1 MEDEKRE
8 YIPTQIGWA
17 IMSTLF
23 CFLPTGVVSI
33 VHALKVDRL
42 QTAGNLEGARESSR
56 KARKWAFIS
65 LWVACAWWGLFLT
78 VAIIGSIVSD
88 SSNGNAELTEAQ
100 ATFEAQQTNTNTV
113 SAPTARPT
121 APTAR
126 PTATATIHAYRIT
139 KTSDSSWGARERRT
153 LNIQAPTAKT
163 QEDRMAVVRRAAI
176 EYLERYSRV
185 DAVAVRLFTSEQMN
199 AVARV
204 VYAPDKCGWAG
215 DDCSNSVWRK

>member
-8 YIPTQIGWA
+8 YVPTQIGWA
-17 IMSTLF
+17 IMATLF
-23 CFLPTGVVSI
+23 CFLPTGIVSI

-42 QTAGNLEGARESSR
+42 QMAGNLEGARESSR
-56 KARKWAFIS
+56 KARQWAFIS
-65 LWVACAWWGLFLT
+65 LWAACAWWGFFLT
-78 VAIIGSIVSD
+78 VAIIATIVSD
-88 SSNGNAELTEAQ
+88 SSNGNAELT
-100 ATFEAQQTNTNTV
+100 EAQQTNTNTV

-121 APTAR
+121 ATPM
-126 PTATATIHAYRIT
+126 PHAYRILEDM
-139 KTSDSSWGARERRT
+139 DSTWGVRERRT

-176 EYLERYSRV
+176 EYIERYSRV
-185 DAVAVRLFTSEQMN
+185 DAVAVRLFTSEQVN

-204 VYAPDKCGWAG
+204 VYAPDKCGWTG

>member
-8 YIPTQIGWA
+8 YVPTQIGWA
-17 IMSTLF
+17 IMATLF
-23 CFLPTGVVSI
+23 CCLPTGVVSI

-65 LWVACAWWGLFLT
+65 LWAACAWWGLFLT
-78 VAIIGSIVSD
+78 VAIIGTIVSD

-100 ATFEAQQTNTNTV
+100 ATIEAQQTNTNTV

-121 APTAR
+121 ATPM
-126 PTATATIHAYRIT
+126 PHAYRIMEIM
-139 KTSDSSWGARERRT
+139 DSTWGPRERKT

-176 EYLERYSRV
+176 EYIERYSRV
-185 DAVAVRLFTSEQMN
+185 DAVAVRLFTSEQVN

-215 DDCSNSVWRK
+215 DDCSNSVWSK